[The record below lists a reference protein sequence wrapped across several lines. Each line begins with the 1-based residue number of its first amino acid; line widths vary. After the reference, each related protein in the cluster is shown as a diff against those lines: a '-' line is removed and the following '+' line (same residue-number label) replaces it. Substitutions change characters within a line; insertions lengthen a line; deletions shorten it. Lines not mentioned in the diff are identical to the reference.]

1 MVKYI
6 IIVLVLIFAVLLFLY
21 VTISSPSV
29 YRETVSFSADP
40 HLYNNPDRSIKNIKF
55 FVFYFVPKNRAVSQF
70 AEWKKVLRSGLEKLV
85 AFHSLQL
92 RQTSRVY
99 YTIYPESVIG
109 LQDDVIYD
117 TAITQYG
124 NSQALV
130 RVAEEIEDR
139 VFDPAGD
146 LYRQDYSPAQKGE
159 YPILLIL
166 YEGVGASG
174 GIIYDSKLKS
184 VSEVA
189 QKLDLPE
196 SVIHPV
202 EIKTVDSFLLLNRE
216 YMTQT
221 QNADI
226 GTTLLIHEFYHTL
239 GVPDGYKEEEK
250 NGVLTALSTSNDI
263 MGLGRTRPIGSTY
276 LSKEV
281 LNGLGL

>member
-6 IIVLVLIFAVLLFLY
+6 IIVLALIFAVLLFLY
-21 VTISSPSV
+21 VTISSPLV

-40 HLYNNPDRSIKNIKF
+40 HLYNNPDRSIKNIKMYA
-55 FVFYFVPKNRAVSQF
+55 FYFVPKNRAVSQF

-109 LQDDVIYD
+109 LQDDAIYD

-139 VFDPAGD
+139 VFDPEGD

-239 GVPDGYKEEEK
+239 GVPEAIKRK
-250 NGVLTALSTSNDI
+250 RKMVS
-263 MGLGRTRPIGSTY
+263 
-276 LSKEV
+276 
-281 LNGLGL
+281 